1 MDPLRG
7 RLGVR
12 GGRRRYP
19 LPPPLWSPQNPLS
32 LFGGAGTVY
41 VSADGIPEGGGD
53 DDEESDYSY
62 ETETDSEEEVAE
74 VEEEVGAEEE
84 GELTM
89 EAKAAAEEAA

>member
-1 MDPLRG
+1 
-7 RLGVR
+7 VR
-12 GGRRRYP
+12 GGRRRCATLLPTSSLP
-19 LPPPLWSPQNPLS
+19 LLWSPQDPLN

-62 ETETDSEEEVAE
+62 ETETDSDDEVPE
-74 VEEEVGAEEE
+74 VEEEVGADEE